1 MNQQRRGLV
10 RALTPWVVVFGI
22 GVGVGFYVRDRQ
34 QHERLQ
40 EAVESAREQ
49 MEEAGLKAIDR
60 ARRAGADSP
69 QGLKRQ
75 PKAPRRRSGASCEVH
90 QRTDGQPMAYGQVRG
105 CVVNNSGLQQRAREQ
120 FPDLTVRLYQRP
132 RDGMT

>member
-40 EAVESAREQ
+40 DAVESAREQ
-49 MEEAGLKAIDR
+49 MEEAGLAAIDR
-60 ARRAGADSP
+60 ARRAGADLTAGAEAAAEST
-69 QGLKRQ
+69 
-75 PKAPRRRSGASCEVH
+75 KAAFRRL
-90 QRTDGQPMAYGQVRG
+90 VRG
-105 CVVNNSGLQQRAREQ
+105 TPEN
-120 FPDLTVRLYQRP
+120 
-132 RDGMT
+132 